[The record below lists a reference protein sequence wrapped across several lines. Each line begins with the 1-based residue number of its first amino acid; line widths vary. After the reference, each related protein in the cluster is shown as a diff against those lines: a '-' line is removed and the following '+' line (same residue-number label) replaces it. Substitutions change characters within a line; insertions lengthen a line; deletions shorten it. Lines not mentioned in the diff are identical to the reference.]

1 MNETL
6 TQEDQKKTPW
16 LKIQLLSIAGG
27 LSFMGS
33 SMTTFAV
40 ILRDKDAV
48 GPIGVSI
55 IFLAMLIPNILM
67 APISGQIAD
76 RFQSRVVTPIALSMM
91 SLSTLSIALVD
102 LSWWAPVALFT
113 TATFG
118 TMVGAAVSATVGS
131 VSRKEDMTR
140 VTGIQQTF
148 VSMGSLAGPA
158 AAGLLVSATG
168 YFWPFIIDSI
178 SFLIL
183 AGVFLALGLNRKPM
197 GYTKE
202 NKPRALDG
210 FRFLFGN
217 PLLSS
222 IILLLAVVILALG
235 VISVGEVFLIVDE
248 LGASTVIYGIIGALF
263 SGGAVIGAV
272 ILQGVKIPEDK
283 QSWGLAA
290 SLLLMVLSLTA
301 LSLAPNWVFAGA
313 IYLIAGVGNAGVNIF
328 AIGQI
333 QRRAKEEVRGRIMAA
348 VQGTVTSANALSL
361 GMGGLL
367 IGLFGVREV
376 FFAAGILALT
386 ALAIFGPRMIRASRA

>member
-1 MNETL
+1 VNETL

-76 RFQSRVVTPIALSMM
+76 RFQSRVVIPIALSMM